1 MTVLYITH
9 QASQGEGGSQALT
22 FAALTKHRTVRKITV
37 LSSESAW
44 LAVTRRIAFFGWET
58 GIPVGLTRKN
68 KSTLPAE
75 SGDFPNVA
83 PVQIPEFPDNTI
95 SHSLAILS
103 TVYRYNHW
111 IFDSIRDYLGRN
123 VAEIGSGV
131 GNISQFLLNAE
142 KLVCIEP
149 FALYQAYLT
158 QRFSRHLNVSVFG
171 IPLERCP
178 NPDIPAGTFDSV
190 VCLNVLEHIED
201 DAGARVNMRKL
212 LAVGGRVVVL
222 VPAVPWAFGAMDTA
236 MGHYRRYS
244 RKSLLALFKD
254 AGLVV
259 EKATYMNVPGL
270 LGWWWHGRILKRERL
285 SSGATRA
292 FDKIVPFVS
301 ALERLFPIP
310 LGQSLVVIGR
320 LEAG

>member
-1 MTVLYITH
+1 M
-9 QASQGEGGSQALT
+9 
-22 FAALTKHRTVRKITV
+22 
-37 LSSESAW
+37 
-44 LAVTRRIAFFGWET
+44 
-58 GIPVGLTRKN
+58 GLTRK
-68 KSTLPAE
+68 KRPTWSDG
-75 SGDFPNVA
+75 SDGFPRVA
-83 PVQIPEFPDNTI
+83 PVEIPEFQDDTI
-95 SHSLAILS
+95 SHSLAVLS
-103 TVYRYNHW
+103 SVYRYNHW

-123 VAEIGSGV
+123 VAEIGSGM

-149 FALYQAYLT
+149 FPPYQAYLT
-158 QRFSRHLNVSVFG
+158 ERFSRHLNVSVFG
-171 IPLERCP
+171 IPLEQCP

-201 DAGARVNMRKL
+201 DTAALVNMRKL
-212 LAVGGRVVVL
+212 LTVGGRLVVL
-222 VPAVPWAFGAMDTA
+222 VPAVPWAFGSMDTA

-285 SSGATRA
+285 SAGATRA